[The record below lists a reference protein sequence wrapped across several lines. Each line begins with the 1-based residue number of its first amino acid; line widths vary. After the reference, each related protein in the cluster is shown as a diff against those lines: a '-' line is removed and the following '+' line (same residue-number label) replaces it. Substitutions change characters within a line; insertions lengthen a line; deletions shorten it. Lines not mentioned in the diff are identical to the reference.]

1 MCITAITISKTL
13 PDRIQQSLKRNAI
26 QMSDLDISGQQP
38 KDLTGSSNC
47 NSSRCSSS
55 SIKQS
60 IFASVDQVPAFT
72 MVATEQEHEK
82 RSRKLRAK
90 LTESI
95 ARHQG
100 MRSSSFTPDT
110 TVTPNSSPTSEVK
123 KKMFLSMAKE
133 AKQRQQCSRL
143 PKSSDTPENVT
154 ELELTAINRPEP
166 PAPEDSPRSRRETSS
181 SVHSSSSGSQFLL
194 RSVVGDLN
202 SKMDSKLERSCS
214 PRIVARLR
222 SRASSESSGN
232 NADGKG
238 HDPTEERRFSGSLL
252 SKNVFTSL
260 LSPLVQRSSREGQP
274 SRGESPAP
282 AGRNAPSSTVDK
294 WTNRLID

>member
-1 MCITAITISKTL
+1 MISVTVLKTS
-13 PDRIQQSLKRNAI
+13 PDRVQQSSKRNAI
-26 QMSDLDISGQQP
+26 QMSDLDISSQQP
-38 KDLTGSSNC
+38 KDSTDSSNC
-47 NSSRCSSS
+47 NSSRCSTS

-60 IFASVDQVPAFT
+60 IFASVDQVPAFA

-82 RSRKLRAK
+82 RSRKLRAR

-110 TVTPNSSPTSEVK
+110 TLTPTSSPTSEIK
-123 KKMFLSMAKE
+123 KKMFLSMAQE
-133 AKQRQQCSRL
+133 AKQRQQCRRF

-154 ELELTAINRPEP
+154 QLELTTINQSEP
-166 PAPEDSPRSRRETSS
+166 PPHEGSPRSRRESSS
-181 SVHSSSSGSQFLL
+181 SVHSSSSGTQVPL

-202 SKMDSKLERSCS
+202 TKMDSKLERSCS

-222 SRASSESSGN
+222 SRASSESGGKN
-232 NADGKG
+232 TDGKD

-260 LSPLVQRSSREGQP
+260 LSPLVQRSSREGQL
-274 SRGESPAP
+274 SRAESPAP
-282 AGRNAPSSTVDK
+282 TGCNAPSSTVNK
-294 WTNRLID
+294 